1 MAQMLLLNPKG
12 RTMARKT
19 KRKARKAPSAKQRAN
34 WARFAAM
41 ARSKSRSARASNP
54 KRRKG
59 AARRRNPSPVVYSA
73 RRSTRRRRN
82 PISLGGGRSIVSA
95 FMGQVKTA
103 AVQGAGAVAI
113 DFAYGQLSR
122 FLPAMLQ
129 RTPGRLGLGDV
140 VKMFVAVALGE
151 LLNKPT
157 RGMSRQAATGS
168 LTVQIS
174 DIVRGFMPAG
184 MLGYYVP
191 ATVVNANTRIGPNSR
206 GPVMLPRQSPSLS
219 AYTRPGYSANLSSAA
234 GRRDGVTVR

>member
-1 MAQMLLLNPKG
+1 
-12 RTMARKT
+12 MARKA

-41 ARSKSRSARASNP
+41 ARGKSRAARASNP
-54 KRRKG
+54 AKRRAKRRSVAP
-59 AARRRNPSPVVYSA
+59 AAYSA
-73 RRSTRRRRN
+73 RRMTRRRRN
-82 PISLGGGRSIVSA
+82 PISLGGGRSVVSA
-95 FMGQVKTA
+95 FMGQFKTA
-103 AVQGAGAVAI
+103 AAQGAGAVAI

-129 RTPGRLGLGDV
+129 RTPGKLGVGDV

-184 MLGYYVP
+184 ALGYYVP
-191 ATVVNANTRIGPNSR
+191 AMTVNRNTRIGPNSR
-206 GPVMLPRQSPSLS
+206 GPVMQSLPGQVG
-219 AYTRPGYSANLSSAA
+219 AYTRPGYGTTLSSAA
-234 GRRDGVTVR
+234 GRRDGQTVR